1 MMAESDNKNILASI
15 RDNLL
20 KPMAADIKS
29 NTDVC
34 GGRLLLCQKK
44 ISVLLWIL
52 LVVAVINLGGIIII
66 LSLLLK

>member
-1 MMAESDNKNILASI
+1 MPESNNKNILALI

-20 KPMAADIKS
+20 KPMVADIKS

-34 GGRLLLCQKK
+34 SNKILLCHKK

-52 LVVAVINLGGIIII
+52 LMMTVLNFVGIIII
-66 LSLLLK
+66 LVLK

>member
-1 MMAESDNKNILASI
+1 MAESDNKNILASI

-29 NTDVC
+29 NTNIC
-34 GGRLLLCQKK
+34 EERLLLHQKK

-52 LVVAVINLGGIIII
+52 LIMTVLNFVGIIII
-66 LSLLLK
+66 LVLK

>member
-1 MMAESDNKNILASI
+1 MPESNNKNILALI

-34 GGRLLLCQKK
+34 SNKILLCQKK
-44 ISVLLWIL
+44 NSVLLWIL
-52 LVVAVINLGGIIII
+52 LMMTVLNFVGIIII
-66 LSLLLK
+66 LVLK